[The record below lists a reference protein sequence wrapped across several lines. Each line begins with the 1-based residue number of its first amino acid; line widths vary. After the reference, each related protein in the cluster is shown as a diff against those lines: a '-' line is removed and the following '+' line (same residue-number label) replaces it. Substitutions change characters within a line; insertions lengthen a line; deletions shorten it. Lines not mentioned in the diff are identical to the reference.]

1 MVTEIYIYIKS
12 DESNAY
18 FIDNTTYKF
27 KVQLK
32 LPLYMS
38 GKWKVA
44 LVQFYATEKKEPLG
58 KADEGLYIYTDLCKE
73 SIVYGEERPLLR
85 RLEKN
90 SKAKWDY
97 TFTNPFYVPVTKQE
111 LREIEIY
118 IKRENDEDATDLMK
132 PVYLTLHLKQYP
144 FF

>member
-44 LVQFYATEKKEPLG
+44 LVQFYATEKRNL
-58 KADEGLYIYTDLCKE
+58 
-73 SIVYGEERPLLR
+73 
-85 RLEKN
+85 
-90 SKAKWDY
+90 
-97 TFTNPFYVPVTKQE
+97 
-111 LREIEIY
+111 
-118 IKRENDEDATDLMK
+118 
-132 PVYLTLHLKQYP
+132 
-144 FF
+144 